1 MKTLEQKF
9 MELREKANFGV
20 KFCRSLLVLL
30 LISISINIGL
40 AIQLY
45 KSNIN
50 QDNLIPTI
58 VGTGTMQQTGE
69 NTFTIIPDEDLDSYQ
84 LPPIPETLK

>member
-9 MELREKANFGV
+9 MELREKANLGV
-20 KFCRSLLVLL
+20 KLCRSLLVLL

-40 AIQLY
+40 AFQLH
-45 KSNIN
+45 KSNDMN
-50 QDNLIPTI
+50 NTVPTI
-58 VGTGTMQQTGE
+58 ISTGTMEKTGN

>member
-20 KFCRSLLVLL
+20 KLCRSLLVLL

-84 LPPIPETLK
+84 LPPIPETLT